1 MTHCGVGSSS
11 DVNSIIYN
19 AIIKLDTESGLG
31 MRLCMDV
38 RAACSIKVKVHDTK
52 S

>member
-1 MTHCGVGSSS
+1 MNYGVGSSPGA
-11 DVNSIIYN
+11 NSIIYN

-31 MRLCMDV
+31 MRLYMDV
-38 RAACSIKVKVHDTK
+38 RAACSIKVKVHDIK